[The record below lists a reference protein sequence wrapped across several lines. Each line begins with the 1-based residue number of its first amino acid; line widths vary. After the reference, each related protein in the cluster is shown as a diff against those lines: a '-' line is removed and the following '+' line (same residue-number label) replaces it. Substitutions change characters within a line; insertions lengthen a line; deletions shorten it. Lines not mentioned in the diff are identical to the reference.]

1 MSTASAPAHGPAT
14 GGGASPASPARPARP
29 GPRPATARWPAVA
42 GLSYLAAWVAGLA
55 VWPSNLAVNATSAQ
69 VTAAYQGHQAVA
81 AIQYLLVEGLAGLLL
96 GTVLTAVLRA
106 AARGPRLAG
115 VRPAAVL
122 GILAVT
128 ISLLQCV
135 LGLALVAAAADASRA
150 GVLFELVNRLD
161 GGKMLALAGIAAW
174 LAARRGPA
182 RSGPARR
189 GPARIGAAPSAAPR
203 RDGGARLPRWLQ
215 IIAALAALALAGS
228 AVAYLLLADSVAGL
242 VYLSGPLLLAWITGT
257 GSWLTISRR
266 RHPAYP

>member
-1 MSTASAPAHGPAT
+1 
-14 GGGASPASPARPARP
+14 
-29 GPRPATARWPAVA
+29 VA

-161 GGKMLALAGIAAW
+161 GGKMLALAGTAAW
-174 LAARRGPA
+174 LAARR
-182 RSGPARR
+182 GPARR